1 MYNSKKLLMNM
12 KSIRKKEL
20 AGEKKAKMGTGGGP
34 CTQATFETP
43 EVDLLTESVDIE
55 LPNTLDSDTL
65 ALANGAGD
73 QLYVMSADGMLVPDE
88 TSAGEQDT
96 IEKQQDVVPSKSTKK
111 SKLFSSLYYKIRNV
125 FIVLKQ

>member
-1 MYNSKKLLMNM
+1 VS
-12 KSIRKKEL
+12 
-20 AGEKKAKMGTGGGP
+20 T
-34 CTQATFETP
+34 
-43 EVDLLTESVDIE
+43 E

-65 ALANGAGD
+65 ALANGSGD